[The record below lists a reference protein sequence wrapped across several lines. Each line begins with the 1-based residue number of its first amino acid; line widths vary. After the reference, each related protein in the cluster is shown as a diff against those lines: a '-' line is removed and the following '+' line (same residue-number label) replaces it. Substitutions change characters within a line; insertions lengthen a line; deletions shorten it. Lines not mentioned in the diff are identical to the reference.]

1 MCLCKENN
9 WCRAWE
15 ETQDGKY
22 PPSEHAPG
30 CDEYK
35 TEKFIRITFDGSSCT
50 IEPRELKDWLG
61 DEDEDAYII
70 EDIFLTRDQYENLP
84 EFQGF

>member
-1 MCLCKENN
+1 MCLCKENH
-9 WCRAWE
+9 WVRLWE

-30 CDEYK
+30 CDEYRLEEFARIELDGAFCVIELLYLPWVLEDGEEDYK
-35 TEKFIRITFDGSSCT
+35 VTTIKLTWDQFEK
-50 IEPRELKDWLG
+50 
-61 DEDEDAYII
+61 
-70 EDIFLTRDQYENLP
+70 LP